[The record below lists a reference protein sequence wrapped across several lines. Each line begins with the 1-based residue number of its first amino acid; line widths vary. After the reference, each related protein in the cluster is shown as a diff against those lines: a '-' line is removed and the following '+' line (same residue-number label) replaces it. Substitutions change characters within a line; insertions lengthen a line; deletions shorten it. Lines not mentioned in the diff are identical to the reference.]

1 MEGKNKTVAVI
12 GLGYVGLPLAVEFG
26 KRYTTIGY
34 DINRERIEELQKGED
49 RTLEVSREELQS
61 ASALTLTN
69 DLSPVGEAQIF
80 IITVPTPVDQSKS
93 PDLTPLIGASDMIGR
108 LLKKVI
114 LSYMNLPYIPD
125 VRKKFVCRYWNMPA
139 G

>member
-12 GLGYVGLPLAVEFG
+12 GLGYVGLLLAVEFG

-69 DLSPVGEAQIF
+69 DLSPVGG
-80 IITVPTPVDQSKS
+80 DRSS
-93 PDLTPLIGASDMIGR
+93 S
-108 LLKKVI
+108 
-114 LSYMNLPYIPD
+114 
-125 VRKKFVCRYWNMPA
+125 
-139 G
+139 